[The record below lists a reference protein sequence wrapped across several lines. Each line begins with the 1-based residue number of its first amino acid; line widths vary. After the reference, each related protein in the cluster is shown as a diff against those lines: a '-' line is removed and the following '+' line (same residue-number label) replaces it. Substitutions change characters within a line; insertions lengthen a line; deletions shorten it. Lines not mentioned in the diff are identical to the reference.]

1 MTRQRVPALTRSRL
15 RAADLIPIGTIG
27 LRNRRLRAALSALGV
42 AIGIAAVVSVLGITG
57 SSESTLLAEID
68 RAGTNLLTVANGQS
82 FGGGEAELPITAT
95 AMIRRV
101 AGVEHVAPTALLS
114 VPGVFRTDR
123 VPVFENG
130 GLAVRAADPSL
141 LGTLRATVRQGA
153 YLNDATERFPVTV
166 LGFDAARNLGVA
178 NLDRPVRVD
187 IAGRWFEVAGI
198 LNRTG
203 LAPEIDRSALVGFPI
218 AAEVLGYDGH
228 PSRLYVRTQVQETV
242 RVAGL
247 LGATANPAS
256 PGSVGV
262 SRPSDALAARIAVAG
277 AATALFVGLGA
288 VALLVGGVGIAN
300 VMVIA
305 VLERRSEIGLRRALG
320 ATRGHIAAQFVTESV
335 ILGLIGGAVGL
346 AIGVSVTAWMA
357 RLRHWGLLVPPIA
370 LWAGV
375 GVAVVVGAVAGLYPA
390 ARAAR
395 LSPTEALR
403 LA

>member
-42 AIGIAAVVSVLGITG
+42 AIGIAAVVSVLGITR

-101 AGVEHVAPTALLS
+101 AGVEHVAATALLS

-141 LGTLRATVRQGA
+141 LATLRATVKQGA

-187 IAGRWFEVAGI
+187 VAGRWFEVAGI

-228 PSRLYVRTQVQETV
+228 PSRLYVRTQVDETV

-320 ATRGHIAAQFVTESV
+320 ATRGHIATQFVTESV

-346 AIGVSVTAWMA
+346 AIGVSATAWMA

-403 LA
+403 SA